1 MITWRYFL
9 THGRGPEQE
18 VTRDEYQ
25 AAAEH
30 GRFLRLPWGFT
41 VLDVT
46 GRVLAVLP
54 CNETGME
61 PGERI
66 HDEAGAEVSSA
77 A

>member
-18 VTRDEYQ
+18 VTRAEYL

-30 GRFLRLPWGFT
+30 GKFARMQWAFT

-46 GRVLAVLP
+46 GRVLAALP

-66 HDEAGAEVSSA
+66 HDEAGAEVRSA